1 MWLPSLPFGSQVL
14 IENRISFLQSNMDRP
29 KLREIVQQICLGA
42 GAWCLLT
49 SFFAAAFKFPH
60 SVFHDSLLHL
70 PPKFLI
76 VSDSD
81 SHQVATPG
89 IVQIFDVSLTP
100 MTYENVAIVSLLFR
114 GAVVT

>member
-1 MWLPSLPFGSQVL
+1 M
-14 IENRISFLQSNMDRP
+14 
-29 KLREIVQQICLGA
+29 
-42 GAWCLLT
+42 LT

-60 SVFHDSLLHL
+60 PVFQDSLLHL

-81 SHQVATPG
+81 SHQVVTPG

-100 MTYENVAIVSLLFR
+100 MTYKNVAIVSLLLR
-114 GAVVT
+114 GAVVS

>member
-1 MWLPSLPFGSQVL
+1 MWFPSLPFGSQVL
-14 IENRISFLQSNMDRP
+14 IENHTSFLQSNGQTQA
-29 KLREIVQQICLGA
+29 KGNYAANLGV

-70 PPKFLI
+70 SPKFLI

-89 IVQIFDVSLTP
+89 IVQTFDVSLTP
-100 MTYENVAIVSLLFR
+100 MTYKNDAIVSLLR
-114 GAVVT
+114 GKSVIG

>member
-1 MWLPSLPFGSQVL
+1 M
-14 IENRISFLQSNMDRP
+14 
-29 KLREIVQQICLGA
+29 
-42 GAWCLLT
+42 LT

-70 PPKFLI
+70 SPKFLI

-81 SHQVATPG
+81 SHQVVTPG

-100 MTYENVAIVSLLFR
+100 MTYKNVAIVSLLLR
-114 GAVVT
+114 GAVVS